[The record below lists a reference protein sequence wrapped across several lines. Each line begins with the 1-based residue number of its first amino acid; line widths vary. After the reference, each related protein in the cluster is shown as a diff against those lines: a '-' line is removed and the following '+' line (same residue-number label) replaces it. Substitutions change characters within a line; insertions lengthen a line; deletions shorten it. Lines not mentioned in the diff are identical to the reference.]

1 MAILQNRLS
10 TTPVVADYIDPSG
23 RDYTLNE
30 DWEAGPIA
38 VTDTSEGLA
47 YQAWKLTYSEEAGY
61 NPAVMRYDGV
71 LGRYELLTTTYIG
84 NKVTAVCRIKADTVT
99 GAAYRYLMRVNG
111 TTGKPRLSLLV
122 ADSDNA
128 DAAIQNKLRFRCV
141 NAAGAELCNLMS
153 TDIVTDGEYYTVF
166 ASYDADLGTATFYI
180 NGADA
185 DDPAYA
191 ARVLT
196 TGVLEAATSDGD
208 MLLATSIPGGGLLY
222 QGDMGYVGY
231 RDVYLTNWT
240 DFMENDGTP
249 KELDEVT
256 WTEWGTQPLFWNDE
270 GEMTV
275 NKGSAG
281 NMTQNG
287 TITKVFLPEGGTFT
301 ITPETVGDPVVVL
314 SGVTSSQQCTLAFD
328 QNGRPT
334 IAWEDLN
341 QQGYLYWYDTVDA
354 KFVTTAFQQPVTGIA
369 LTLDDKRIRQS
380 GANDILL
387 FYTQPNQDT
396 TYTLYHRRQRDR
408 YGVTYELQNPSWPYI
423 HKCGMHEEL
432 RVQLTLSTDPPA

>member
-23 RDYTLNE
+23 RDHTLNE

-61 NPAVMRYDGV
+61 NPAIMDYDGV
-71 LGRYELLTTTYIG
+71 TGYYNKASGFTVSG
-84 NKVTAVCRIKADTVT
+84 NKVTMVLRFNIPAFT
-99 GAAYRYLMRVNG
+99 GNKFTYIASIYAG
-111 TTGKPRLSLLV
+111 GQQRLSLFGFSSDYA
-122 ADSDNA
+122 ADPTRAS
-128 DAAIQNKLRFRCV
+128 KLQFYVR
-141 NAAGAELCNLMS
+141 NGAGTTDLLKLISIDTVLDGNDHLCFFS
-153 TDIVTDGEYYTVF
+153 F
-166 ASYDADLGTATFYI
+166 DADTAASTFFI
-180 NGADA
+180 DGVDA
-185 DDPAYA
+185 DDTGHA
-191 ARVLT
+191 ARVT
-196 TGVLEAATSDGD
+196 PITGTLGTSSPQAAVSSYYNGNSKNGG
-208 MLLATSIPGGGLLY
+208 SI
-222 QGDMGYVGY
+222 GYFGY
-231 RDVYLTNWT
+231 RDAYLTNWT
-240 DFMENDGTP
+240 DFMTGSIP
-249 KELDEVT
+249 KELDEVG
-256 WTEWGTQPLFWNDE
+256 WTEWGAQPLFWNDE
-270 GEMTV
+270 GEMEI

-281 NMTQNG
+281 NMTKNG
-287 TITKVFLPEGGTFT
+287 TITKVFFPEGGTFT

-341 QQGYLYWYDTVDA
+341 QQGYLYWYDTVA
-354 KFVTTAFQQPVTGIA
+354 AEFVTTAFQQPVTGIA